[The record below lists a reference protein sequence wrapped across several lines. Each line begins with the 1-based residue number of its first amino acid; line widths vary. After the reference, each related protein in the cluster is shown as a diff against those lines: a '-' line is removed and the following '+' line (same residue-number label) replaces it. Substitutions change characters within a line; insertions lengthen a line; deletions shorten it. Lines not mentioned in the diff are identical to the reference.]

1 MWSQLGVQAQPLPTS
16 FRKERFRM
24 KDLLSLEDVEDGPRE
39 LMGKD
44 GERLRLTMFSGEFGP
59 VLYCLGISRE
69 EKDGSLGEG
78 PLQMDVADF
87 LARGAS
93 DLTCGFRL
101 SFNLLLQKQEEAV
114 RFWMWH
120 AIED

>member
-1 MWSQLGVQAQPLPTS
+1 V
-16 FRKERFRM
+16 
-24 KDLLSLEDVEDGPRE
+24 LLATAGRPIGLVPCDS
-39 LMGKD
+39 
-44 GERLRLTMFSGEFGP
+44 ERLGLSMLSGKFSP
-59 VLYCLGISRE
+59 ILYCLGVSPK

-101 SFNLLLQKQEEAV
+101 SFNLLLRMKKGQNGPGYS
-114 RFWMWH
+114 

>member
-1 MWSQLGVQAQPLPTS
+1 VLSFELCPILLG
-16 FRKERFRM
+16 FRVSPK
-24 KDLLSLEDVEDGPRE
+24 
-39 LMGKD
+39 
-44 GERLRLTMFSGEFGP
+44 
-59 VLYCLGISRE
+59 

-78 PLQMDVADF
+78 PLQMDVADI

-101 SFNLLLQKQEEAV
+101 SFNLLLRMKKGQNGPGYS
-114 RFWMWH
+114 